1 MAKVK
6 NIGRAV
12 RGFYDEQGEHVTVQ
26 PGEEKEFN
34 MTEAD
39 FNKLKE
45 LLENEE
51 ETPFELSGSH
61 GGVKKLS
68 AKEQKEADAK
78 KAEAESKKAAASKE
92 K

>member
-39 FNKLKE
+39 YN
-45 LLENEE
+45 
-51 ETPFELSGSH
+51 LSLIH
-61 GGVKKLS
+61 I
-68 AKEQKEADAK
+68 
-78 KAEAESKKAAASKE
+78 
-92 K
+92 